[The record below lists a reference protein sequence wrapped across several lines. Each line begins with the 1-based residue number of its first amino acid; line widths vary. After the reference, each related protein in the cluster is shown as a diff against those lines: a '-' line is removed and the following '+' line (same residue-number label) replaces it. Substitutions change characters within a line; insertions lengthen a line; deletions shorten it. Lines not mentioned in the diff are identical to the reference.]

1 MSYQARTTPRTTVLY
16 LTFCSLF
23 ALTSC
28 KQVENKQNI
37 GVQTLDVSVFNTQV
51 NPVFELNIGGR
62 TCASA
67 GCHLIGQG
75 SGGSFQVYANA
86 AGDSVKLLTN
96 YTSASKLANLVDP
109 SQSKLLLEPLTG
121 IFSSVGSHAGG
132 DIFTLN
138 DANYTIIFNW
148 INSPVAP
155 P

>member
-1 MSYQARTTPRTTVLY
+1 MPYQARTTRATALC
-16 LTFCSLF
+16 LTFYSLF
-23 ALTSC
+23 FLTSC
-28 KQVENKQNI
+28 KQVDNKENV
-37 GVQTLDVSVFNTQV
+37 GVQTLDVTVFNTQV
-51 NPVFELNIGGR
+51 NPIFDLNIGGKP
-62 TCASA
+62 CASA
-67 GCHLIGQG
+67 GCHLINQG
-75 SGGSFQVYANA
+75 SGGSFQVFANA

-96 YTSASKLANLVDP
+96 YTSATKLSNLVNP

-132 DIFTLN
+132 DIFVLN